1 MSVSKPDSP
10 FDHPFDAVSWQELG
24 ARRSAKWAVY
34 GPDVLPAWVAE
45 TDFPLA
51 EPIRRDLHAAIELGD
66 TGYATRGDLGSAFAD
81 WAALHWGWAL
91 EPADVHLVV
100 DVVTGIAEVLRV
112 ATAPGD
118 RVVIDPPVYPPFAG
132 TIERIGRVVEPVP
145 LASDG
150 MGWALDLD
158 GVERAYRA
166 GAKAHLLCSPHNP
179 TGIVHSRETLQAL
192 GELARAYDVWVL
204 SDEVHAPLTLP
215 GSTHVPFASVSEA
228 AAERAIVFMAASKT
242 WNLAGLKAALLVAV
256 AEAPRALLARLPTD
270 LPYHAGHFGVLA
282 SCTAFREGEAYR
294 GEVLRVLDRNRR
306 WLGDCLQRQVPGV
319 RYLPPQAG
327 YLAWLDFRALGVGD
341 DPARRLLE
349 RGRVA
354 LSSGPSFGRQG
365 KGFARLNIG
374 TTAALVQEAVARIAA
389 ALD

>member
-1 MSVSKPDSP
+1 VQPVA
-10 FDHPFDAVSWQELG
+10 HPFDAVSWEELR
-24 ARRSAKWAVY
+24 ARQSAKWTVY

-51 EPIRRDLHAAIELGD
+51 EPIRRDLHSAIERGD
-66 TGYATRGDLGSAFAD
+66 TGYATRGDLGTAFAD
-81 WAALHWGWAL
+81 WAALHWGWAI
-91 EPADVHLVV
+91 EAADVHLVV
-100 DVVTGIAEVLRV
+100 DVVTGIAEVLRL

-132 TIERIGRVVEPVP
+132 TIERLGRVVAPVP

-150 MGWALDLD
+150 NGWTLDLEA
-158 GVERAYRA
+158 VERAYRA
-166 GAKAHLLCSPHNP
+166 GAKVHLLCSPHNP
-179 TGIVHSRETLQAL
+179 TGIVHSVETLRAL
-192 GELARAYDVWVL
+192 GELAYAHDVWVF

-215 GSTHVPFASVSEA
+215 GSSHVPFASVSEA
-228 AAERAIVFMAASKT
+228 AAARAIVFMSASKT

-256 AEAPRALLARLPTD
+256 ADAPRSLLARLPAD

-294 GEVLRVLDRNRR
+294 SELLRVLDRNRR
-306 WLGDCLQRQVPGV
+306 WLGDCLQRQLPTV

-354 LSSGPSFGRQG
+354 LSSGPAFGAQG

-374 TTAALVQEAVARIAA
+374 TTAALLEEAVLRIAN
-389 ALD
+389 ALG